1 MKSTEYTNP
10 LFAEMFDEIPEES
23 RRQSSLSF
31 SIAARIAELLKKK
44 GWSQADLAK
53 AAGKKDAEI
62 SRWMSGTHNFTLKT
76 ISLIETV
83 MGEELIKVKRKPKLV
98 DGYGYVPR
106 SAKTYLNDSG
116 TMHSSTK

>member
-31 SIAARIAELLKKK
+31 SITARIVELLLKK
-44 GWSQADLAK
+44 GWSQADFAK
-53 AAGKKDAEI
+53 AAGKKESEI

-76 ISLIETV
+76 ISFIETV
-83 MGEELIKVKRKPKLV
+83 LGEDIIRVTRKQKLV
-98 DGYGYVPR
+98 DGYGCVRR
-106 SAKTYLNDSG
+106 SPKAYLNDSG
-116 TMHSSTK
+116 SMHRSAK